1 MQVRI
6 EFRVGELS
14 EPGRVRE
21 QTGGRGMKTGFRIEV
36 GGVLGLLCAAAA
48 GSGQSL
54 PGLPPLP
61 LDRGSAVTW
70 STAGMIDP
78 QSIPAD
84 RIVQVI
90 EDRSLGNRWLLC
102 RASEHPGGPGRL
114 VLIASNRRKGISSMT
129 SQAAFVLPAALPAAA
144 RPVIRSG
151 ERLVI
156 EEDGAMVSARLTAFA
171 LESVLAGSAFYARLE
186 IGGQVVRAV
195 AVSAGKAAFAP
206 EFEVGP

>member
-1 MQVRI
+1 
-6 EFRVGELS
+6 
-14 EPGRVRE
+14 
-21 QTGGRGMKTGFRIEV
+21 MKTGFRIEV

-54 PGLPPLP
+54 PGLLPLP

-70 STAGMIDP
+70 STPGMIDP
-78 QSIPAD
+78 QSISAD
-84 RIVQVI
+84 RIVRVI

-102 RASEHPGGPGRL
+102 RAPEHPGGPGRL
-114 VLIASNRRKGISSMT
+114 LLIASNGRKGVPGLA
-129 SQAAFVLPAALPAAA
+129 SQAAFALPAAIPAAA

-151 ERLVI
+151 DRLVI
-156 EEDGAMVSARLTAFA
+156 TEDGAMASVRLTALA
-171 LESVLAGSAFYARLE
+171 LESALAGSAFHARLE
-186 IGGQVVRAV
+186 IGGQIVRAV